1 MRASRVYLI
10 MMATLTFANATM
22 FTTYAVYYVNGLGF
36 NPLELLLIGTALELT
51 VLLCETLTGVIA
63 DTRGRRISVLTGI
76 LVIGLAFILEGSVPY
91 IHILF
96 GTFTLFAGVI
106 IAEVIRGVG
115 ETFISGAGVAWITDE
130 IGDHLIGDLF
140 LKSNQ
145 INQVMNL
152 LGIVCSVVLS
162 TIALNL
168 PYIIGGMMYLFL
180 VFFLM
185 IKMKETNFRKQESQ
199 PSVKH
204 AIQTFRHGVRI
215 IRGSTILL
223 ALIGAVFFA
232 GAGSEGYDRLWEA
245 HILTSFQLPELLELS
260 ASVWIG
266 LFSVMATVL
275 SFVAAT
281 FARKVLD
288 TSDGQKVVIVLSW
301 LTAIQ
306 IIMLLVFALAGSFWL
321 ALGSFLALSMI
332 RTIHYPLYSTWL
344 NQNIPSHSRA
354 TILSMVSQF
363 DAFGQTVGGP
373 VVGVIGTRFTIRSSL
388 LAAGVFLLPVL
399 VVYRR
404 AMAGKEKVNE

>member
-10 MMATLTFANATM
+10 MMTTLTFANATM

-51 VLLCETLTGVIA
+51 ILVCETPTGVIA

-76 LVIGLAFILEGSVPY
+76 FVIGLAFILEGSVPY
-91 IHILF
+91 IHLMF
-96 GTFTLFAGVI
+96 GSFTLFAGVMV
-106 IAEVIRGVG
+106 AEVIRGVG

-152 LGIVCSVVLS
+152 LGIVCSVILS
-162 TIALNL
+162 SIALNL
-168 PYIIGGMMYLFL
+168 PYIIGGMIYLLLVIFL
-180 VFFLM
+180 IL
-185 IKMKETNFRKQESQ
+185 KMKETNFKKQKSQ

-204 AIQTFRHGVRI
+204 AIQTFRHGVRV

-223 ALIGAVFFA
+223 ALIGAVLFA

-245 HILTSFQLPELLELS
+245 HILTSFQLPEFLELS

-266 LFSVMATVL
+266 LFSVLATVF
-275 SFVAAT
+275 SFAAAT
-281 FARKVLD
+281 FARKVID
-288 TSDGQKVVIVLSW
+288 SSNGQRVVTVLSW
-301 LTAIQ
+301 LIAGK
-306 IIMLLVFALAGSFWL
+306 IIMLMVFALVEKFWF
-321 ALGSFLALSMI
+321 ALGSFLVLSMI
-332 RTIHYPLYSTWL
+332 RTIYYPLYSTWL

-363 DAFGQTVGGP
+363 DAFGQTIGGP
-373 VVGVIGTRFTIRSSL
+373 VVGAIGTRFTIRSSL

-404 AMAGKEKVNE
+404 AIARKDRLTE